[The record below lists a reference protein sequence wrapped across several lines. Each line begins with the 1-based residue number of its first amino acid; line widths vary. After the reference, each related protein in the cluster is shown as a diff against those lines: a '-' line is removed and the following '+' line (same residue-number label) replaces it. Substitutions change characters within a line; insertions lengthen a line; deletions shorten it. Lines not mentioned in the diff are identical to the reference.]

1 MVLTFTFK
9 IMCVCVCGCV
19 LRWVSVV
26 TDLYSQLQSDI
37 LHDPPTSI
45 CIRRNSARTT
55 SLLYT

>member
-1 MVLTFTFK
+1 MALAFTFK
-9 IMCVCVCGCV
+9 ISVCV
-19 LRWVSVV
+19 WVQGGLV

-37 LHDPPTSI
+37 LHDPVTSI